1 MRKNFSVFIKN
12 KINKFNRSISKIPGC
27 KSTSFRALIFSSQA
41 IGISHLKG
49 VLESDD
55 IKCCIKSLK
64 DLGVRIIKIKSG
76 EYKIYGNG
84 ENSYIQPKNKYL
96 YFVARGDGSS
106 EFSRTLSEHNKAV
119 WKYQKI
125 RKNRKA
131 MQRKRK
137 KVSSAKL

>member
-1 MRKNFSVFIKN
+1 MRKNFSVFINN
-12 KINKFNRSISKIPGC
+12 KIKKFNANISKIPGC

-64 DLGVRIIKIKSG
+64 DLGVKIVKIKSG

-84 ENSYIQPKNKYL
+84 ENSYTQFTPAGKDTPASTTYRYKLFHLIYLLQEHQPLALLPFPNP
-96 YFVARGDGSS
+96 
-106 EFSRTLSEHNKAV
+106 
-119 WKYQKI
+119 
-125 RKNRKA
+125 
-131 MQRKRK
+131 
-137 KVSSAKL
+137 